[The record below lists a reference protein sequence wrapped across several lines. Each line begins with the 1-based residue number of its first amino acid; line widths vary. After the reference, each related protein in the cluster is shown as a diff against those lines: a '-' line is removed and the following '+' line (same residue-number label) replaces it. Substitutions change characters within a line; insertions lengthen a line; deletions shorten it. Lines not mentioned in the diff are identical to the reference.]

1 MYILI
6 TLFILGVLGQLIYY
20 FQQKGATVIVSAVGG
35 FLIGINYV
43 SNTVES
49 EDFTSEE
56 VFESEQHILSISLAF
71 LSLTFIWYV
80 GEEEVE

>member
-6 TLFILGVLGQLIYY
+6 TLLILGVLGQLIYY
-20 FQQKGATVIVSAVGG
+20 YQQKGATVIVSAVGG

-80 GEEEVE
+80 GEEDVE

>member
-1 MYILI
+1 MGILI

-20 FQQKGATVIVSAVGG
+20 FQQKGASVIVSHIGG
-35 FLIGINYV
+35 FVVGINYV
-43 SNTVES
+43 SHTVES